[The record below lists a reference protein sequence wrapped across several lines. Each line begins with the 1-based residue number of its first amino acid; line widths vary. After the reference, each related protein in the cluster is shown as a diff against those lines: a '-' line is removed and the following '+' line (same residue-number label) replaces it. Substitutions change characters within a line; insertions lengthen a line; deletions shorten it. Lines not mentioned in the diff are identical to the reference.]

1 MLEAIPP
8 REEDKILRL
17 MKLFAEDP
25 RMGKI
30 DLGVGVYHDA
40 EGRTPIF
47 GAVKAA
53 EQRLVEQQE
62 SKGYVGLAGD
72 PAFHRAMAGLVLGAL
87 AETLPYAACGTP
99 GGTGAVR
106 QGFELMKLAGNPQRR
121 IWLPDP
127 SWINHGSILDTLGI
141 PRAEYRYYDAA
152 TGGIDR
158 DGMLEDLG
166 RAAPGDVV
174 LLHGCCHNPTGA
186 DLSLQDWAELTR
198 LLAARGL
205 TPFVDLAYQGF
216 GDGLE
221 ADVAGLRDM
230 VAALP
235 ETIITV
241 SASKNF
247 GLYRERVGCVI
258 APCAD
263 PKARDM
269 THAALAWLNRQNYAF
284 PPDHGARVVTE
295 ILTDP
300 GLRTDWQGELDG
312 MRERMKTNR
321 TALAAELRR
330 LTGSDRFGFLQAH
343 KGMFTQLGLTPAQVM
358 ALREAHGLY
367 MVEDSRINLAGLT
380 DATIPP
386 AAEAIAA
393 VL

>member
-25 RMGKI
+25 RLGKI

-40 EGRTPIF
+40 EGRTPVF
-47 GAVKAA
+47 QAVKDA
-53 EQRLVEQQE
+53 ELRIHATQE

-72 PAFHRAMAGLVLGAL
+72 PAFHAALAGLVLGDL
-87 AETLPYAACGTP
+87 AARLPYAACGTP

-106 QGFELMKLAGNPQRR
+106 QGFELIRLAGDPGRR
-121 IWLPDP
+121 VWLPDP
-127 SWINHGSILDTLGI
+127 SWVNHASILDTLAI
-141 PRAEYRYYDAA
+141 PRATYRYYDAES
-152 TGGIDR
+152 GGLDR
-158 DGMLEDLG
+158 DGMHEDLAT
-166 RAAPGDVV
+166 AAPGDVV

-186 DLSLQDWAELTR
+186 DL
-198 LLAARGL
+198 AARDWEALTALCSERRL
-205 TPFVDLAYQGF
+205 TPFIDLAYQGF
-216 GDGLE
+216 GAGLE
-221 ADVAGLRDM
+221 ADAAGLRAM

-235 ETIITV
+235 EAIITV

-247 GLYRERVGCVI
+247 GLYRERAGCVL
-258 APCAD
+258 APCTD
-263 PKARDM
+263 PKARDL
-269 THAALAWLNRQNYAF
+269 THAALAWLNRQSYAF
-284 PPDHGARVVTE
+284 PPDHGARIVTT
-295 ILTDP
+295 ILSDAA
-300 GLRTDWQGELDG
+300 LRETWQDELDG
-312 MRERMKTNR
+312 MRARMKANR
-321 TALAAELRR
+321 TALAGELRR

-343 KGMFTQLGLTPAQVM
+343 NGMFTLLGLSPEQVR
-358 ALREAHGLY
+358 ALRIEHGLY

>member
-53 EQRLVEQQE
+53 EQRLVEGQE

-72 PAFHRAMAGLVLGAL
+72 PAFHRAIAGLVLGEM
-87 AETLPYAACGTP
+87 AETTPYAACGTP

-127 SWINHGSILDTLGI
+127 SWINHASILDTLGI
-141 PRAEYRYYDAA
+141 PRIDYRYYDSE
-152 TGGIDR
+152 TGGIDVA
-158 DGMLEDLG
+158 GMLEDLS

-186 DLSLQDWAELTR
+186 DLRAQDWAALTK
-198 LLAARGL
+198 LLAERGL

-221 ADVAGLRDM
+221 ADVDGLRSM

-235 ETIITV
+235 ESIITV

-247 GLYRERVGCVI
+247 GLYRERVGCVL

-263 PKARDM
+263 PKARDL

-300 GLRTDWQGELDG
+300 GLRQDWQGELDG
-312 MRERMKTNR
+312 MRERMKANR
-321 TALAAELRR
+321 TALAGELRR
-330 LTGSDRFGFLQAH
+330 LTGSDRFGFLQGH
-343 KGMFTQLGLTPAQVM
+343 KGMFTVLGLSPSQVM
-358 ALREAHGLY
+358 ALRKEHGLY

>member
-1 MLEAIPP
+1 MLESIPP

-17 MKLFAEDP
+17 MKLFADDP
-25 RMGKI
+25 RVGKI

-40 EGRTPIF
+40 DGRTPIF
-47 GAVKAA
+47 SAVKQA
-53 EQRLVEQQE
+53 EQRLIETQE

-72 PAFHRAMAGLVLGAL
+72 PAFHRAMAGLVLGDL
-87 AETLPYAACGTP
+87 AETMPFAACGTP

-141 PRAEYRYYDAA
+141 PRADYRYYDAE
-152 TGGIDR
+152 TGGVDAE
-158 DGMLEDLG
+158 GMLADLAK
-166 RAAPGDVV
+166 AAPGDVV

-186 DLSLQDWAELTR
+186 DLKAQDWAALTK
-198 LLAARGL
+198 LLAERGL

-216 GDGLE
+216 GDGVE
-221 ADVAGLRDM
+221 ADVSGLRTM

-247 GLYRERVGCVI
+247 GLYRERVGCVL

-284 PPDHGARVVTE
+284 PPDHGARVVTT
-295 ILTDP
+295 ILTDT
-300 GLRTDWQGELDG
+300 GLRADWQDELDG
-312 MRERMKTNR
+312 MRARMKENR
-321 TALAAELRR
+321 TALAGELRR
-330 LTGSDRFGFLQAH
+330 LTGSDRFGFLQSH
-343 KGMFTQLGLTPAQVM
+343 KGMFTVLGLSTEQVLT
-358 ALREAHGLY
+358 LRKEHGLY

>member
-25 RMGKI
+25 RVGKI

-40 EGRTPIF
+40 EGRTPVF
-47 GAVKAA
+47 GAVKTA
-53 EQRLVEQQE
+53 EKRLVAEQE

-72 PAFHRAMAGLVLGAL
+72 PAFHRAIAGLVLGEL
-87 AETLPYAACGTP
+87 AETLPYAACATP

-106 QGFELMKLAGNPQRR
+106 QGFELMRLAGDPERR

-141 PRAEYRYYDAA
+141 PRADYRYYDAE
-152 TGGIDR
+152 TGSVDAE
-158 DGMLEDLG
+158 GMLADLAG
-166 RAAPGDVV
+166 AARGDVV
-174 LLHGCCHNPTGA
+174 LIHGCCHNPTGA
-186 DLSLQDWAELTR
+186 DLRPQDWAALTR
-198 LLAARGL
+198 LCAERGL
-205 TPFVDLAYQGF
+205 TPFIDLAYQGF
-216 GDGLE
+216 GDGVE
-221 ADVAGLRDM
+221 ADVSGLRDM

-235 ETIITV
+235 ESLITV

-247 GLYRERVGCVI
+247 GLYRERVGCVL
-258 APCAD
+258 APCQNA
-263 PKARDM
+263 KARDL

-284 PPDHGARVVTE
+284 PPDHGARVVTT

-300 GLRTDWQGELDG
+300 ALRAEWQEELDG
-312 MRERMKTNR
+312 MRARIKANR

-330 LTGSDRFGFLQAH
+330 LTGSDRFGFLQSH
-343 KGMFTQLGLTPAQVM
+343 KGMFTVLGLTREQVTT
-358 ALREAHGLY
+358 LREEHGLY

-380 DATIPP
+380 DATVPL